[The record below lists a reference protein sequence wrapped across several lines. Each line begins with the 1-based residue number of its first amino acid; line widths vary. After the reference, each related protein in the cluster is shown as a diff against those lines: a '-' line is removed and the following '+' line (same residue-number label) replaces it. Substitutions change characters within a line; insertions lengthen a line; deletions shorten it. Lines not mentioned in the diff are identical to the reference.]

1 LTDTEAGA
9 GALLARVMVNRL
21 WQRHFGRG
29 LVASVSDFGARG
41 DRPTHPELLDWL
53 AGELIRNDWHL
64 KSIHRLILSSG
75 AYMQG
80 NDAVAKAAEV
90 DPDNRLLWRRT
101 SRRLEA
107 EVIRDALLFVSGRLD
122 ARMYGK
128 GSLDEKDP
136 RRSVYL
142 TMKRSRLIPLLQLFD
157 APDMMSS
164 IGAREESTVAPQ
176 ALTMLNSPIIRGWAG
191 DVANR
196 VRPDAR
202 IELAASINAA
212 YQTALGR
219 SAEPSE
225 LEGMTAFVK
234 RQTRTRGGNAA
245 AEALAFHD
253 FCHVL
258 LCMNEFVYVD

>member
-1 LTDTEAGA
+1 
-9 GALLARVMVNRL
+9 
-21 WQRHFGRG
+21 
-29 LVASVSDFGARG
+29 
-41 DRPTHPELLDWL
+41 
-53 AGELIRNDWHL
+53 
-64 KSIHRLILSSG
+64 
-75 AYMQG
+75 
-80 NDAVAKAAEV
+80 
-90 DPDNRLLWRRT
+90 
-101 SRRLEA
+101 
-107 EVIRDALLFVSGRLD
+107 
-122 ARMYGK
+122 MYGK

-191 DVANR
+191 ELAKR
-196 VRPDAR
+196 IRPDAR
-202 IELAASINAA
+202 TELTASINAA

-219 SAEPSE
+219 AAAASE
-225 LEGMTAFVK
+225 LESMSAFVK
-234 RQTRTRGGNAA
+234 RQATTRGGDAK
-245 AEALAFHD
+245 AETLAFRD